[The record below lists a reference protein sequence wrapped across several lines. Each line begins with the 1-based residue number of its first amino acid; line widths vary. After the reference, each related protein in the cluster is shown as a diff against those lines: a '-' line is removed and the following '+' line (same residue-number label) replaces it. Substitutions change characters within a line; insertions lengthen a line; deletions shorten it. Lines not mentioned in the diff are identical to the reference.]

1 MQLIGN
7 KMAAKRLAL
16 TLANS
21 QMEYLERTKR
31 ETGRSMNDIV
41 RVLIQQQIEKE
52 ADRKAG

>member
-1 MQLIGN
+1 
-7 KMAAKRLAL
+7 MAAKRLAL